1 MTDAADLTGVRNLVI
16 VLGDQLDADSPAF
29 DGFDAYHDLVLQ
41 MEVVE
46 EATYVRQHKKR
57 IAFFFSAMRHFRLEL
72 EARGRRVHYVE
83 LDDPKNTGSLEGEIE
98 RMQRQLRPARS
109 IVLEPGDWRVREK
122 LTRLRESPEMR
133 ADRHFLC
140 DKDWFSDFTRAHP
153 KPVMETFYRQMR
165 RKSGLLMNDDGTPIG
180 GAWNYDS
187 ENRRAFGKQQKP
199 IIPAKKSL
207 APDAVTKEVLKL
219 VERRFPDHPGTLD
232 GFDLPV
238 SRADALMQLRE
249 FTTERLPLF
258 GTYQDAM
265 RGGEPWLYHS
275 YLSGP
280 MNLHLIDP
288 SEVIAA
294 ALEQTS
300 VPLNSLEGFIRQ
312 IIGWREFVRGIYWQ
326 HMPGYAE
333 SNALG
338 AELPMPAFYW
348 TGETEMRCLSEAI
361 GHTIQHAYAHH
372 IERLMVLG
380 LFAMLLGVRP
390 YDVHIWHMAMFWDA
404 IDWVSL
410 PNTLGMSQYGD
421 GGIVGTKPY
430 AASGNYIARMSDHCG
445 HCRYD
450 PKKAIGEDACPFTTL
465 YWNFLARHRER
476 LAMSGRMRNQYLNL
490 DRKTSA
496 ELRDIRKRAETLTAA
511 LT

>member
-1 MTDAADLTGVRNLVI
+1 
-16 VLGDQLDADSPAF
+16 
-29 DGFDAYHDLVLQ
+29 
-41 MEVVE
+41 
-46 EATYVRQHKKR
+46 
-57 IAFFFSAMRHFRLEL
+57 
-72 EARGRRVHYVE
+72 
-83 LDDPKNTGSLEGEIE
+83 
-98 RMQRQLRPARS
+98 
-109 IVLEPGDWRVREK
+109 
-122 LTRLRESPEMR
+122 
-133 ADRHFLC
+133 
-140 DKDWFSDFTRAHP
+140 
-153 KPVMETFYRQMR
+153 
-165 RKSGLLMNDDGTPIG
+165 MNDNDTPLG
-180 GAWNYDS
+180 GVWNYDS
-187 ENRRAFGKQQKP
+187 ENRRAFGKQQSP
-199 IIPAKKSL
+199 IIPAKTGPS
-207 APDAVTKEVLKL
+207 PDAVTREVIKL
-219 VERRFPDHPGTLD
+219 VERRFPDNPGTLD

-238 SRADALMQLRE
+238 SRADALMQIRE
-249 FTTERLPLF
+249 FITERLPLF

-280 MNLHLIDP
+280 LNLHLIDP
-288 SEVIAA
+288 SEVINA

-300 VPLNSLEGFIRQ
+300 APLNSIEGFIRQ
-312 IIGWREFVRGIYWQ
+312 IIGWREFVRGVYWQ

-380 LFAMLLGVRP
+380 LFVMLLGVRP

-430 AASGNYIARMSDHCG
+430 AASGNYIDRMSDHCK

-450 PKKAIGEDACPFTTL
+450 PRKAVGEDACPFTTL
-465 YWNFLARHRER
+465 YWNFLDKHRER

-490 DRKTSA
+490 DRKTPG
-496 ELRDIRKRAETLTAA
+496 ELRAIRKQAETLTAA
-511 LT
+511 LI